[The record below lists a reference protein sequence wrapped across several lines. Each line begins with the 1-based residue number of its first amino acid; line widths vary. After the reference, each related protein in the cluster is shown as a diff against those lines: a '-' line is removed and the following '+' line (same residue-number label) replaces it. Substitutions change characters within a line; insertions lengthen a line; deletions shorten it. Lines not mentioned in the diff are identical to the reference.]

1 MLQPL
6 IEEHHTK
13 TLNYKKTTNIP
24 TNSSW
29 CTVNIY
35 IPKLNYRKGRGEE
48 REREK
53 RPVDQHKQ
61 PGRSVHVAHVRLR
74 IDGSPTHLVLLGLT
88 CANLYTYICCEVGL
102 QLTRKAYVT
111 CRLVCFSNYHSC
123 AAAECGVW
131 R

>member
-29 CTVNIY
+29 CRVNIY
-35 IPKLNYRKGRGEE
+35 SPKLNYRKGRGE

-53 RPVDQHKQ
+53 KKVSGPTQTARQVCTCSTCEATDRWVTHPPGATWVDMCQL
-61 PGRSVHVAHVRLR
+61 VHLHML
-74 IDGSPTHLVLLGLT
+74 
-88 CANLYTYICCEVGL
+88 
-102 QLTRKAYVT
+102 
-111 CRLVCFSNYHSC
+111 
-123 AAAECGVW
+123 
-131 R
+131 